1 MNKEII
7 FYKIPSILL
16 VLLPFSLITGP
27 FISDLSV
34 TLIAVIFLIQSLVQ
48 KNFKYFNN
56 IYFKYFIIFYL
67 ICLTSSLISD
77 FKLFSSIKSFFYLR
91 FGIFVLAVWQL
102 FQ

>member
-48 KNFKYFNN
+48 KISN
-56 IYFKYFIIFYL
+56 ILIIYILNTLLFFI
-67 ICLTSSLISD
+67 
-77 FKLFSSIKSFFYLR
+77 
-91 FGIFVLAVWQL
+91 
-102 FQ
+102 